1 MSVSPLSARVAGAV
15 AAPEGSPDHGVAW
28 HYGDPLGEQR
38 AAVEGAVIIDRSH
51 RGVLAVD
58 GDDRLTWLHTL
69 TSQQVS
75 DLADGSSAETLVL
88 DTHGHVEAMAT
99 LTELAATVWLDTDR
113 ETTDPLFTYLQK
125 MVFWSKVTPTPRPD
139 MRVLTLVGPQVLG
152 ERIREALEMEPAES
166 TTGIG
171 SMEPAESTMR
181 TGAPSD
187 APVYAA
193 GLLPELRHD
202 DEPLGFW
209 RVMPAFAGDPV
220 TGGSLP
226 RVDLVVPEYEVA
238 DWWRIVVD
246 AGARPAGAWAY
257 DALRVAALRPRG
269 GVDTDARSLPH
280 ELGLIGDVAARGAVH
295 LSKGCYRGQETVSRV
310 QNVGRPP
317 RRLVL
322 LHLDGSADALPVIGD
337 AVVADGKEVG
347 VVRTVVDHFELGPIA
362 LALVKRSV
370 PATAALTA
378 GPAAAAIDSATY
390 VTDDDVPAGRAAAD
404 ALRAARRGTP
414 GRR

>member
-38 AAVEGAVIIDRSH
+38 AAVEGAVIVDRSH

-69 TSQQVS
+69 TSQQVA
-75 DLADGSSAETLVL
+75 DLADGTSAETLVL

-113 ETTDPLFTYLQK
+113 ETTDSLFTYLQK

-152 ERIREALEMEPAES
+152 ERMREALELPA
-166 TTGIG
+166 
-171 SMEPAESTMR
+171 
-181 TGAPSD
+181 D
-187 APVYAA
+187 APTYAA

-295 LSKGCYRGQETVSRV
+295 LAKGCYRGQETVSRV

-322 LHLDGSADALPVIGD
+322 LHLDGSADTLPAIGD
-337 AVVADGKEVG
+337 AVATGGKEVG

-370 PATAALTA
+370 PAAAALTA

-390 VTDDDVPAGRAAAD
+390 ITDDDVPAGRAAAD
-404 ALRAARRGTP
+404 ALRAARRGAP